1 MSTAHVKYTS
11 VYSFLWNVIKPY
23 KWHYL
28 CMMMA
33 PILAAFYDFANNYVL
48 KLVVDAFSN
57 HNDVGYEVLMP
68 PIIIFVAANILLDVV
83 WRASDIAEWRS
94 EPYVREAILT
104 EVYDYVQ
111 HNPYKFFQNTQSG
124 TITSRI
130 KGILDGYDNFWAAM
144 HHDLMPRIA
153 GAVVLTAVLAIVNVK
168 ICLFVGAWA
177 LISFLIMYRFSKNMA
192 QLSYINANSRHRIL
206 GLIADN
212 ISNIFTVF
220 SFATRK
226 NELKNLHTSI
236 KEEFIPSNISV
247 YKYGFKTNIVAALLY
262 WSMLISL
269 FLIMIH
275 LRKTGEATTGDL
287 VFVMTTTLKM
297 SWELWQ
303 IIQRMQIFMKNIGD
317 LKSSFEIMKIEHDEQ
332 EIKATKKLIV
342 KNPEIIFRDVDF
354 AYEHDRPIF
363 SKLNLHIK
371 AGEKI
376 GLVGLSGAG
385 KSSLV
390 SLLLRY
396 FFPSG
401 GQIIIDGHDINQCS
415 IDSIRENISVIPQDI
430 LLFHRTILEN
440 IRYGSLL
447 ASKEQVIEAAK
458 MANINDFIACLPEG
472 YEAMVGERG
481 IKLSGGQR
489 QRIAIA
495 RAILKNAPI
504 LILDE
509 ATSSLDTET
518 EQLIQAS
525 LNRLLENSTTTVI
538 AIAHRLSTI
547 KHMDRIIVLE
557 HGKIVEQGTHEELLK
572 NQELYKRL
580 WHLQQI

>member
-1 MSTAHVKYTS
+1 MAHLSYV
-11 VYSFLWNVIKPY
+11 N
-23 KWHYL
+23 
-28 CMMMA
+28 
-33 PILAAFYDFANNYVL
+33 ANNR
-48 KLVVDAFSN
+48 
-57 HNDVGYEVLMP
+57 HN
-68 PIIIFVAANILLDVV
+68 
-83 WRASDIAEWRS
+83 
-94 EPYVREAILT
+94 
-104 EVYDYVQ
+104 
-111 HNPYKFFQNTQSG
+111 
-124 TITSRI
+124 
-130 KGILDGYDNFWAAM
+130 
-144 HHDLMPRIA
+144 
-153 GAVVLTAVLAIVNVK
+153 
-168 ICLFVGAWA
+168 
-177 LISFLIMYRFSKNMA
+177 
-192 QLSYINANSRHRIL
+192 IL

-226 NELKNLHTSI
+226 TELNNLHTAI
-236 KEEFIPSNISV
+236 KKDFIPSNIRV
-247 YKYGFKTNIVAALLY
+247 YKYSFKTNIVAALLY

-275 LRKTGEATTGDL
+275 LRKIGQATTGDL

-303 IIQRMQIFMKNIGD
+303 IIQRMQVFMQNIGD
-317 LKSSFEIMKIEHDEQ
+317 LKSSFEIMKTEHEKQ
-332 EIKATKKLIV
+332 EIVASNKLVVKK
-342 KNPEIIFRDVDF
+342 PEIIFRDVEF
-354 AYEHDRPIF
+354 AYEHGRPIF
-363 SKLNLHIK
+363 SKLNLNIR

-376 GLVGLSGAG
+376 GLVGISGAG

-396 FFPSG
+396 FFPNS
-401 GQIIIDGHDINQCS
+401 GQIVIDGQNLSQCS
-415 IDSIRENISVIPQDI
+415 SDSIRENISVIPQDI

-440 IRYGSLL
+440 IRYGTKY
-447 ASKEQVIEAAK
+447 ASKEQVMEAAK
-458 MANINDFIACLPEG
+458 MANIHDFIMCLPEG

-525 LNRLLENSTTTVI
+525 LNRLLEDSTTTVI

>member
-1 MSTAHVKYTS
+1 MSTAHTKYTS
-11 VYSFLWNVIKPY
+11 VYHFLWHVIRPY

-33 PILAAFYDFANNYVL
+33 PILGAFYDFANNYAL
-48 KLVVDAFSN
+48 KLVVDAFSTQD
-57 HNDVGYEVLMP
+57 DVGYDVLLP
-68 PIIIFVAANILLDVV
+68 PIIIFIAANILLDVV
-83 WRASDIAEWRS
+83 WRTSDFAEWRS

-153 GAVVLTAVLAIVNVK
+153 GAVVLTAVLAVVNVQ

-177 LISFLIMYRFSKNMA
+177 IISFLIMYRFSKNMA
-192 QLSYINANSRHRIL
+192 HLSYVNANNRHNIL

-226 NELKNLHTSI
+226 TELNNLHTAI
-236 KEEFIPSNISV
+236 KKDFIPSNIRV
-247 YKYGFKTNIVAALLY
+247 YKYSFKTNIVAALLY

-275 LRKTGEATTGDL
+275 LRKIGQATTGDL

-303 IIQRMQIFMKNIGD
+303 IIQRMQVFMQNIGD
-317 LKSSFEIMKIEHDEQ
+317 LKSSFEIMKTEHEKQ
-332 EIKATKKLIV
+332 EIVASNKLVVKK
-342 KNPEIIFRDVDF
+342 PEIIFRDVEF
-354 AYEHDRPIF
+354 AYEHGRPIF
-363 SKLNLHIK
+363 SKLNLNIR

-376 GLVGLSGAG
+376 GLVGISGAG

-396 FFPSG
+396 FFPNS
-401 GQIIIDGHDINQCS
+401 GQIVIDGQNLSQCS
-415 IDSIRENISVIPQDI
+415 SDSIRENISVIPQDI

-440 IRYGSLL
+440 IRYGTKY
-447 ASKEQVIEAAK
+447 ASKEQVMEAAK
-458 MANINDFIACLPEG
+458 MANIHDFIMCLPEG

-525 LNRLLENSTTTVI
+525 LNRLLEDSTTTVI